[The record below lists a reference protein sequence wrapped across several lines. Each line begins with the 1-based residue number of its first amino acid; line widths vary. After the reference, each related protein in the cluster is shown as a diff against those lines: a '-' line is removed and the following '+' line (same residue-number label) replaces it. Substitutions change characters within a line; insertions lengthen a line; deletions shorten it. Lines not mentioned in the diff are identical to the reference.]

1 MNRTFRSIWNP
12 SLGTFV
18 AAAETQP
25 ARGRSVSG
33 TRAARR
39 QACRAGVAPLALEPR
54 IVFDAAIAATVVD
67 VQSDSGADAGNAEA
81 VAAWVAD
88 EDSEPADENAAVEPA
103 ATEAAEAEAPAAA
116 EPSGDAAVQAL
127 EDGAGD
133 DTGESDTEAQ
143 TLDDSDPQATAP
155 EPAPAREIIFVD
167 PVASSLDE
175 HLQNSGAEIIYLSA
189 DRDGVEQIAQALQG
203 QTGIT
208 AIHIVSHGVE
218 GRLMLGNTVLDAA
231 SMQAQH
237 LQALQTIG
245 AALTEEGDILIYGC
259 NFTAG
264 ETGLNA
270 AHLLAEITGADVA
283 ASDDTTGHAD
293 RGGNWALETSIGH
306 VQTLALAPSAWMGTL
321 DLVIQNVGTVGT
333 NALAT
338 AIMGPGVT
346 INSAT
351 YSGGPDPGRCV
362 HHRRGHQLRR
372 QHPGVHR
379 RRHLHHAQQHHVG
392 GGAQQQRG
400 PVVGRTIGHRQRPGL
415 QRSSGGF
422 STFDA
427 SFIVINFTPDV
438 FPGSN
443 VGDTGRMTA
452 SLVFGSEEYNEYVY
466 SGFND
471 TIGIWVNGTNVALAP
486 NGLAIGI
493 DTINDAATFNPANGS
508 PANDPNPGHSTTS
521 FTSANP
527 NLYVNNSTRRT
538 TTRRWTASPS
548 PSR

>member
-103 ATEAAEAEAPAAA
+103 ATEAAEAEAPAAT

-143 TLDDSDPQATAP
+143 ALDDSDPQATAP

-218 GRLMLGNTVLDAA
+218 GRLMLGNTVLDTA

-264 ETGLNA
+264 EMGLTA
-270 AHLLAEITGADVA
+270 ATLLAEITGADVA

-293 RGGNWALETSIGH
+293 RGGDWVLETSIGH

-321 DLVIQNVGTVGT
+321 DLVIQNVGTIGA

-351 YSGGPDPGRCV
+351 YSGGGT
-362 HHRRGHQLRR
+362 QA
-372 QHPGVHR
+372 GVFTTG
-379 RRHLHHAQQHHVG
+379 AGISFG
-392 GGAQQQRG
+392 GNILEFTEGA
-400 PVVGRTIGHRQRPGL
+400 I
-415 QRSSGGF
+415 
-422 STFDA
+422 
-427 SFIVINFTPDV
+427 FT
-438 FPGSN
+438 
-443 VGDTGRMTA
+443 T
-452 SLVFGSEEYNEYVY
+452 
-466 SGFND
+466 
-471 TIGIWVNGTNVALAP
+471 
-486 NGLAIGI
+486 
-493 DTINDAATFNPANGS
+493 
-508 PANDPNPGHSTTS
+508 HSTTS
-521 FTSANP
+521 SVAGP
-527 NLYVNNSTRRT
+527 NNDGALTPMRPRALTTIRSSTRPRAGSAPS
-538 TTRRWTASPS
+538 TRPS
-548 PSR
+548 SSSTSRPMCFRAATWVIPAA